1 MAHYK
6 VANTDLTALHSARS
20 THGLIGKH
28 ERAHGIYMCYGSG
41 CNANTYLLIYFALHT
56 DEYESARTNT
66 VLPALPMRGAEPPND
81 E

>member
-1 MAHYK
+1 MAHDK

-41 CNANTYLLIYFALHT
+41 CNANTYLPRLQL
-56 DEYESARTNT
+56 ESS
-66 VLPALPMRGAEPPND
+66 
-81 E
+81 